1 MSEPPAV
8 EPVSVTYDQIP
19 MLVPPFTDQFGT
31 LEDKILASE
40 LLRLTRELRVLL
52 SQLSLYI
59 AMSRSQEF
67 GAACNAT
74 DAKDGRAI
82 ILGSLLRAMV
92 VSTAALFDEDPR
104 TSNLPKI
111 IRTALSSQRS
121 DFLRKFHT
129 HHSVMPTADASRSL
143 LVNYG
148 RKLRRGGLRDAI
160 LVLIGVRNTFVA
172 HFDMQ
177 PNPQNRKALIRDL
190 DHVISAASVVVGEA
204 NVYVLGRR
212 IDTGALRKILRK
224 EANGFVETLKRGFN

>member
-1 MSEPPAV
+1 MIEPPV
-8 EPVSVTYDQIP
+8 VKPVSVTYDEIP

-31 LEDKILASE
+31 REDKILASE
-40 LLRLTRELRVLL
+40 LLRLTKELRVLL

-74 DAKDGRAI
+74 DAKEGRAI
-82 ILGSLLRAMV
+82 ILGSLLRSMV

-111 IRTALSSQRS
+111 IRTALSSERS
-121 DFLRKFHT
+121 GFLDKFHT
-129 HHSVMPTADASRSL
+129 HYSVTPAADASRSL

-148 RKLRRGGLRDAI
+148 RKLRRGSLRDAI
-160 LVLIGVRNTFVA
+160 LALIGVRNTFVA

-177 PNPQNRKALIRDL
+177 PNPRNRKALIRDL
-190 DHVISAASVVVGEA
+190 DHVISAASVVIGEA

-212 IDTGALRKILRK
+212 IDTGELRKILRR